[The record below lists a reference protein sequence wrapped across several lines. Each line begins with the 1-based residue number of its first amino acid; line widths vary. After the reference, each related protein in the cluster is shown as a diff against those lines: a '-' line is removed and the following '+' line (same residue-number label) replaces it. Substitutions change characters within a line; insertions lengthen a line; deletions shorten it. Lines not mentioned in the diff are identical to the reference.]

1 MAIDAYIKFGEGT
14 DLGPDNKPLPKI
26 EGDSDDEAHYW
37 WCELRGCDFEM
48 EASERS
54 EEEADTKEE
63 KKSKA
68 ELKPITIKKRVDW
81 ASCELFTKCCEAAE
95 ATTKKADD
103 DDQEKGRIKQ
113 VTVEVCRQ
121 SGEKFPFLT
130 IKYTGVTVVKY
141 GIDMSGPEPTETIT
155 FKAEMTQFEYQR
167 TDADTGEKKGGPVR
181 TGELASYTPQAQGAG
196 GATGAAAAAAA
207 AAEAADAAPGGPDGN
222 GALDGMTATEAGV
235 NANFPGLANP
245 TGFGLLPD

>member
-1 MAIDAYIKFGEGT
+1 VRGE
-14 DLGPDNKPLPKI
+14 PLARIGLWKLAGI
-26 EGDSDDEAHYW
+26 EGDSDDESHYW

-54 EEEADTKEE
+54 EDEADTKEE

-81 ASCELFTKCCEAAE
+81 ASTELFTKCCEAAE

-121 SGEKFPFLT
+121 SGEKFPFLI
-130 IKYTGVTVVKY
+130 IKYSGVTVVKY

-181 TGELASYTPQAQGAG
+181 TGELASFTPAAQGQG
-196 GATGAAAAAAA
+196 GAAGAAATAADAAAAA
-207 AAEAADAAPGGPDGN
+207 DAAGGPDGN
-222 GALDGMTATEAGV
+222 GSLGGLTATEAGV
-235 NANFPGLANP
+235 NANFPGLGSP

>member
-1 MAIDAYIKFGEGT
+1 MASDAYIKFGEGT
-14 DLGPDNKPLPKI
+14 ERGPDNKLLPKI
-26 EGDSDDEAHYW
+26 EGDSDDESHYW

-54 EEEADTKEE
+54 EEDADTKEE
-63 KKSKA
+63 KKAKA

-81 ASCELFTKCCEAAE
+81 ASTELFTKCCEAAE
-95 ATTKKADD
+95 AATKRADD
-103 DDQEKGRIKQ
+103 DDQEKGRIKD

-121 SGEKFPFLT
+121 SGDKFPFLI

-167 TDADTGEKKGGPVR
+167 TDPDTGAKKGGPVR
-181 TGELASYTPQAQGAG
+181 TGELPSYVPTQQGNGQGGEAG
-196 GATGAAAAAAA
+196 SD
-207 AAEAADAAPGGPDGN
+207 ADAAVAVALAGGPDGGGSLN
-222 GALDGMTATEAGV
+222 GLTPTEAAL
-235 NANFPGLANP
+235 NANFPGLGSP